1 MKLESEEKIAKK
13 RDLFKDLFLL
23 EEAIQVLQRR
33 RGEFFNFGGECRELI
48 DEKRKITQE
57 LADILGEEPPKKG

>member
-1 MKLESEEKIAKK
+1 MENEEKIAKK

-33 RGEFFNFGGECRELI
+33 RGEFFNFSGGCRELI
-48 DEKRKITQE
+48 DEERKITQE